1 MEGDAGSG
9 QLNPTPPPPGDDAE
23 PSVAGDLLTDVTA
36 EVDENGP
43 PDGAPDDG
51 APENGG
57 PEDGGPEDG
66 GQPASGL
73 RMGRVAVAVILAGLL
88 VAAGAGLA
96 LWFGARSAAAT
107 RSEGAALEA
116 AKDCV
121 AATQAPD
128 TKAMTASATKI
139 IDCTTGDFGA
149 QAKIFS
155 SMLVD
160 AYQTAKAQL
169 QVTDI
174 RAAVERHNPDGSM
187 DVLVALRVKLSNIE
201 QQGQEH
207 GYRLRARME
216 PVDGTFKIAR
226 LDQVSR

>member
-9 QLNPTPPPPGDDAE
+9 QLNPTPPPPGDDE
-23 PSVAGDLLTDVTA
+23 ETGDAGDLQTPTSRLH
-36 EVDENGP
+36 
-43 PDGAPDDG
+43 
-51 APENGG
+51 
-57 PEDGGPEDG
+57 
-66 GQPASGL
+66 L
-73 RMGRVAVAVILAGLL
+73 GRVAVAVILVSLL
-88 VAAGAGLA
+88 VAGGGGLA
-96 LWFGARSAAAT
+96 LWFGTRSAAAT
-107 RSEGAALEA
+107 RSEADALTA

-139 IDCTTGDFGA
+139 IDCTTGDFGT
-149 QAKIFS
+149 QAKIYS

-160 AYQTAKAQL
+160 AYQTANAQL
-169 QVTDI
+169 AVTDI

-187 DVLVALRVKLSNIE
+187 DVLVALRVKLSNVE